1 MIDTNKR
8 LCSLSVGV
16 LLRLPVVRWTKK
28 YDVEVYQRME
38 ALIGQKLPPYTCDE
52 ETVLVLQERV
62 GEAQRMAAREM
73 READFNRHAL
83 LCLLVSFL
91 LMPPVIPT
99 GPLRETATIPCHITG
114 CAFVRSRK

>member
-1 MIDTNKR
+1 MYKR
-8 LCSLSVGV
+8 QIVSKC
-16 LLRLPVVRWTKK
+16 TQ

-73 READFNRHAL
+73 REVDSNRR
-83 LCLLVSFL
+83 V
-91 LMPPVIPT
+91 
-99 GPLRETATIPCHITG
+99 GG
-114 CAFVRSRK
+114 